1 MIIEQLIFTVISLA
15 IFVYMFLKMIKNN
28 DTSYIVILV
37 LEAIGIALNF
47 LEFALF
53 IELNIIFKILK
64 YILSIVIPGIVILLE
79 RKGMTLIEV
88 MNVTRARFYLAVKK
102 KKKAKEAL
110 LTLVSKIPNSYK
122 GHKMLAELYE
132 KEGGM
137 RKAID

>member
-53 IELNIIFKILK
+53 IELNIIFKIFL
-64 YILSIVIPGIVILLE
+64 
-79 RKGMTLIEV
+79 
-88 MNVTRARFYLAVKK
+88 
-102 KKKAKEAL
+102 
-110 LTLVSKIPNSYK
+110 
-122 GHKMLAELYE
+122 
-132 KEGGM
+132 
-137 RKAID
+137 